1 MSEPPSPALAQGQSI
16 RTAAVWS
23 MAGQY
28 VAFFAQFTTSVVI
41 SRFFLDPGEV
51 GLFGTALAAAMMV
64 AIFQDFGIS
73 RYVAGEADLDAAK
86 LRRCFSVS
94 IVFALGIGAVILA
107 LAWPA
112 AVFYDDAR
120 LFPLLAV
127 IAGSYLLVPF
137 GIVPA
142 ALLQRRLDFRG
153 LFFVNAGAALAM
165 ACVTISL
172 AAAGWSAMSLAI
184 GTVAQAAARAVIG
197 QAVSGERPHFPLTL
211 RGSHSILRF
220 GSEYSLLSLSGALG
234 MRSPELIIGRLLD
247 FAAVG
252 LYGRAVS
259 LSGQLRL
266 LVSGAIG
273 GVFFPAFARMRDRG
287 EPFAPAYLRVVSAY
301 SVTTWP
307 AMAFLAAASVPV
319 VALLYGP
326 VWAGVAPLLMLVALS
341 EIAFTALPLHMD
353 VPIVLGRMR
362 TLLVLNVIDTL
373 ISVIL
378 LVVAALVS
386 LEWAAASRIAY
397 GLLWYAVYA
406 GFMRGLVGFRWGAMI
421 AVYARSA
428 ACTLATVAPLLLAY
442 AVLTTPETIGFAM
455 LAVLALA
462 GCLCWAAMLFVVRHP
477 ARLEFI
483 DMANGVL
490 PRLRTRTT
498 D

>member
-1 MSEPPSPALAQGQSI
+1 MSDAAATGPSV
-16 RTAAVWS
+16 RTAAVWG

-28 VAFFAQFTTSVVI
+28 VAFFAQFVTSVVI
-41 SRFFLDPGEV
+41 SRFFLTPGEV

-73 RYVAGEADLDAAK
+73 RYVAGEPDLDDDK

-94 IVFALGIGAVILA
+94 IVFALGIGGLILA
-107 LAWPA
+107 LAWPTA
-112 AVFYDDAR
+112 RFYDDMR
-120 LFPLLAV
+120 LFPILAV

-137 GIVPA
+137 YVVPS

-165 ACVTISL
+165 MAVTIGL
-172 AAAGWSAMSLAI
+172 AANGWSAMSLAI
-184 GTVAQAAARAVIG
+184 GAVAQNLARAVIG
-197 QAVSGERPHFPLTL
+197 QWASGAHPRLPLSLADT
-211 RGSHSILRF
+211 GPILKF
-220 GSEYSLLSLSGALG
+220 GSQSSGLALSGALG
-234 MRSPELIIGRLLD
+234 MRSPELIVGRLLG

-287 EPFAPAYLRVVSAY
+287 EPFAPAYIRVVSAY

-319 VALLYGP
+319 VSILYGP
-326 VWAGVAPLLMLVALS
+326 VWAGVAPILMLVAIS

-353 VPIVLGRMR
+353 IPVVLGRMR
-362 TLLVLNVIDTL
+362 SLLYRNLIDTGFS
-373 ISVIL
+373 IVL

-386 LEWAAASRIAY
+386 IEWAAASRIAY
-397 GLLWYAVYA
+397 GIAWYGVYA
-406 GFMRGLVGFRWGAMI
+406 GFMHRLIGFRWRDI
-421 AVYARSA
+421 VLVYVRSL
-428 ACTLATVAPLLLAY
+428 ACTLATVAPILLAY
-442 AVLTTPETIGFAM
+442 ALGLRPADTGFAA
-455 LAVLALA
+455 LAAMALA
-462 GCLCWAAMLFVVRHP
+462 GCLCWALMLFVVRHP
-477 ARLEFI
+477 ARLEFL
-483 DMANGVL
+483 DMASGAMS
-490 PRLRTRTT
+490 RLRARVA
-498 D
+498 